1 MKTHLKPILWLVGG
15 ITVMFMASLAL
26 ELSRNT
32 VKLRRFS
39 DANQAMLE
47 QREKQSAE
55 NIFASAENAVAD
67 SLERGEMEKFEQLL
81 QNQRATKGLQEL
93 SLFDHQG
100 IATYSSDPQF
110 LHRQLPAD
118 LSARLQDDS
127 ASFSRRTNGS
137 FEIYHP
143 QKIKADCLRCHVD
156 WKEGNSSGILVGRF
170 STESL
175 ESSQQQWAQSIAAMK
190 HSQLVSGLLTTLVI
204 VIIFGTLAGFVMHYQ
219 IIAPLVRVLKKLTTL
234 SDQVRI
240 TSSQLSASSQSIADG
255 ASEQAAALE
264 ETSSA
269 LEEIATMT
277 QNNAVHAHSANDLA
291 AHTHRAAATGTEG
304 MTQMNHA
311 MEEIQTASSNI
322 AKIIKTIDEIA
333 FQTNILALNAA
344 VEAARAGEA
353 GLGFA
358 VVAEEVR
365 NLAKRSAVAARE
377 TADIIDDSLR
387 KTQNGARVSTE
398 VAKNFQEITDKARQ
412 VNQLVAQIATASQE
426 QNQGIGQLNTSVRS
440 MDAVTQN
447 NAANAEESAGVAVEL
462 NAQADTLRAI
472 IEELSGLLSNQA
484 DASMTISGTDREASS
499 APLAS
504 PRLLANFPMPLPATA
519 GEKKKA
525 ALKNRSNS
533 PATKTL

>member
-1 MKTHLKPILWLVGG
+1 V
-15 ITVMFMASLAL
+15 
-26 ELSRNT
+26 
-32 VKLRRFS
+32 
-39 DANQAMLE
+39 LE

-67 SLERGEMEKFEQLL
+67 SLERGEMDKFELL
-81 QNQRATKGLQEL
+81 LKSQRATKGLLEL

-100 IATYSSDPQF
+100 IVTYSSDPKF

-118 LSARLQDDS
+118 LGARFLDDS

-137 FEIYHP
+137 FEIYHA
-143 QKIKADCLRCHVD
+143 QKINADCLRCHVD
-156 WKEGNSSGILVGRF
+156 WKEGGSSGILVGRF

-234 SDQVRI
+234 SDQVRT
-240 TSSQLSASSQSIADG
+240 TSGQLSASSQSIADG
-255 ASEQAAALE
+255 ASQQAAALQ

-277 QNNAVHAHSANDLA
+277 QSNASHAHSADDLA
-291 AHTHRAAATGTEG
+291 AQAHRAATTGTDG

-311 MEEIQTASSNI
+311 MGEIQTASHNI

-377 TADIIDDSLR
+377 TADIIEDSLR

-398 VAKNFQEITDKARQ
+398 VAKHFQEITDKARQ
-412 VNQLVAQIATASQE
+412 VNQLIAQIATASQE

-440 MDAVTQN
+440 MDSVTQT

-484 DASMTISGTDREASS
+484 DASLNLTSEAHE
-499 APLAS
+499 AFAVPLAS
-504 PRLLANFPMPLPATA
+504 RRQVANLPMPVSSLV

-525 ALKNRSNS
+525 GLKSRPHPPGHEN
-533 PATKTL
+533 AVI